1 MCARNSAAETAFT
14 LFTGTMP
21 YYLDAEMIRPD
32 VQKREQEFHSKLLY
46 FVPIS
51 NTIQLL
57 ESIVVAYHEEETK
70 PPGTL
75 RFSRNSRLRKTVSQ
89 TLHIAVDRR

>member
-1 MCARNSAAETAFT
+1 
-14 LFTGTMP
+14 
-21 YYLDAEMIRPD
+21 MIRPD
-32 VQKREQEFHSKLLY
+32 VREREQEFHSKPLY

-57 ESIVVAYHEEETK
+57 ESILTAYHEETK

-75 RFSRNSRLRKTVSQ
+75 RFSRNNHLRKTVSQ
-89 TLHIAVDRR
+89 ALHIAGDRH